1 MAEETETKTNHVALT
16 YSDKEKADVFF
27 NKILGLKLKKTFT
40 LPPDLTYHIFGIKQK
55 VTAFSYENKHTRFEI
70 FITSRKPEYTYEH
83 TCIVIENRNDFIKKC
98 KKHGL
103 NPFFIEKDNRK
114 YLFLRDF
121 NGNLFEIKE
130 REQ

>member
-1 MAEETETKTNHVALT
+1 MTKETKINHVALT

-27 NKILGLKLKKTFT
+27 NKILGLELKKTFT
-40 LPPDLTYHIFGIKQK
+40 LSPELSYQIFGIKQK
-55 VTAFSYENKHTRFEI
+55 VTVFSYENEYIRFEI
-70 FITSRKPEYTYEH
+70 YITDKKTEHTYDH
-83 TCIVIENRNDFIKKC
+83 TCIIVKSFDDFIKKC

-103 NPFFIEKDNRK
+103 NPFLIEKDGKR

-130 REQ
+130 ASI